1 MAHKKRLGK
10 GLDSLIPSQES
21 APEEG
26 VMEIELKKIELNP
39 DQPRQEI
46 DEGELQGL
54 ADSMSSCGVIQPVL
68 VREKGSLYQLAA
80 GERRVRAARMAGL
93 ETIPAIVKD
102 LSDEQM
108 LEVALV
114 ENIQRQDLNAIEKAA
129 AIRRIIDELE
139 LTQEEAG
146 RRLGLGRSTVANF
159 LRLLELPEDVQR
171 MVSRETISG
180 GHARALLSLD
190 DADKQLKAARKIVAK
205 ELSVRQTEKLVSGLK
220 NSANLETASR
230 GSSGGGQSQSPHIR
244 KLQNDLQEALGA
256 KVKIRQKG
264 RKGRIEVHFQGH
276 DEFERL
282 FDVLKE
288 GARAA
293 KPRKA
298 SA

>member
-10 GLDSLIPSQES
+10 GLDSLIPSQEE

-26 VMEIELKKIELNP
+26 VKEIELKKIELNP
-39 DQPRQEI
+39 DQPRQDI
-46 DEGELQGL
+46 DEDELKGL

-68 VREKGSLYQLAA
+68 VREKGDMYQLAA

-93 ETIPAIVKD
+93 DTIPAVVRD
-102 LSDEQM
+102 LSDDQM

-114 ENIQRQDLNAIEKAA
+114 ENIQRQDLNAIEKAV

-159 LRLLELPEDVQR
+159 LRLLELPKEVQK
-171 MVSRETISG
+171 MVSRETLSG
-180 GHARALLSLD
+180 GHARALLSLE
-190 DADKQLKAARKIVAK
+190 DADSRLKAARKIVAK
-205 ELSVRQTEKLVSGLK
+205 GLSVRQTEKLVSRLK
-220 NSANLETASR
+220 NSSR
-230 GSSGGGQSQSPHIR
+230 PTDRAQGSSSGGSSPSPHVK
-244 KLQNDLQEALGA
+244 KLQNDLQEALGTR
-256 KVKIRQKG
+256 VKIRQKG
-264 RKGRIEVHFQGH
+264 NRGRIEVHFQGH
-276 DEFERL
+276 DEFERI
-282 FDVLKE
+282 FDLIKE

>member
-26 VMEIELKKIELNP
+26 VKEIQLKKIELNP

-46 DEGELQGL
+46 DEDELKGL

-68 VREKGSLYQLAA
+68 VREKDDLYQLAA

-93 ETIPAIVKD
+93 ETIPAVIKD
-102 LSDEQM
+102 LSDNQM

-114 ENIQRQDLNAIEKAA
+114 ENIQRQDLNAIEKAV

-159 LRLLELPEDVQR
+159 LRLLELPKDVQQ
-171 MVSRETISG
+171 MVSRETLSG

-190 DADKQLKAARKIVAK
+190 DADAQLRAARKIVAK

-220 NSANLETASR
+220 NSDSR
-230 GSSGGGQSQSPHIR
+230 GTSTRNSSSGGSSQSPHLR
-244 KLQNDLQEALGA
+244 KLQNDLQQALGA

-264 RKGRIEVHFQGH
+264 KKGKIEVHFQGH

-282 FDVLKE
+282 FDLLKE
-288 GARAA
+288 GAQAA
-293 KPRKA
+293 TPRKA